1 MLYTLE
7 QPSYY
12 VRTKNLKEKQM
23 FLKMAVKLTAGSV
36 AVKYENSIDGCYVAE
51 RFMEILEA
59 LILMLI
65 EC

>member
-23 FLKMAVKLTAGSV
+23 FLKMAAKLTAGSV
-36 AVKYENSIDGCYVAE
+36 SVKYENSIDGCYSRAF
-51 RFMEILEA
+51 REILDA
-59 LILMLI
+59 LILML